1 VNTPDIVHV
10 TASAEKLA
18 ALAKAK
24 ARYTALRK
32 LLDAKLAEQNAAKP
46 QDD

>member
-1 VNTPDIVHV
+1 MNTPDIVHV

-32 LLDAKLAEQNAAKP
+32 LLDAKLAEQNAKR
-46 QDD
+46 DDD